1 MAGVNSIGWAGAAP
15 VSACLALAAQ
25 AAEPMTLNEY
35 MTLKGPAPS
44 EHIAYGP
51 SPKQYV
57 ELFEPAGAG
66 PFPVVV
72 LIHGGCFQNRYQG
85 MPQMRGMAG
94 ALKAK
99 GVAVWSIEYRGID
112 TPGGGYP
119 GTFQDVR
126 SAVDLLAAQA
136 KARRL
141 DTHRLVVV
149 GHSAGAV
156 LSLWLAGRGKLP
168 PSSPLYEANPL
179 PIHEVVALGGFG
191 DFRAFAKNLKA
202 RCGVTVEQITGLPS
216 AARPDVYADTN
227 PLDLT
232 PNGSETTFINGDHDE
247 IVAPRDFADTAARM
261 RALGDAAATM
271 VLPSASHF
279 DEVAVTSPSWRLVGG
294 AILKALGL
302 HQTGQAGSSARA

>member
-1 MAGVNSIGWAGAAP
+1 MNAVAAVTSIGSAGAALA
-15 VSACLALAAQ
+15 SACLAFAAQ

-44 EHIAYGP
+44 AHIAYGP
-51 SPKQYV
+51 APRQYV
-57 ELFEPAGAG
+57 ELFEPTGAG

-72 LIHGGCFQNRYQG
+72 LVHGGCFQNGYQG

-126 SAVDLLAAQA
+126 AAVDLLAAQA
-136 KARRL
+136 EARRL

-156 LSLWLAGRGKLP
+156 LSLWLAGRGRLP
-168 PSSPLYEANPL
+168 SSSPLHEASPL
-179 PIHEVVALGGFG
+179 QIHEVVALGGFA
-191 DFRAFAKNLKA
+191 DFRTFAKNLKA
-202 RCGVTVEQITGLPS
+202 RCGVATEQVTGPPT
-216 AARPDVYADTN
+216 AAHPDVYADTN

-232 PNGSETTFINGDHDE
+232 PSGSETTFINGDHDE
-247 IVAPRDFADTAARM
+247 IVTPADSADSAARM
-261 RALGDAAATM
+261 RARGDATQTI
-271 VLPSASHF
+271 VLPAASHF
-279 DEVAVTSPSWRLVGG
+279 DEVAVTSPSWRLVAP
-294 AILKALGL
+294 AILKALGI
-302 HQTGQAGSSARA
+302 R

>member
-1 MAGVNSIGWAGAAP
+1 MAAVTSIGSAGAALA
-15 VSACLALAAQ
+15 SACVAFAAQ

-44 EHIAYGP
+44 AHIAYGP
-51 SPKQYV
+51 APRQYV
-57 ELFEPAGAG
+57 ELFEPTGPG

-72 LIHGGCFQNRYQG
+72 LIHGGCFQNGYQG

-99 GVAVWSIEYRGID
+99 GVAVWSIGYRGID

-136 KARRL
+136 EARRL
-141 DTHRLVVV
+141 DTHRMVVV

-156 LSLWLAGRGKLP
+156 LSLWLAGRGRLP
-168 PSSPLYEANPL
+168 SSSPLHQASPL
-179 PIHEVVALGGFG
+179 QIHEVVALGGFA
-191 DFRAFAKNLKA
+191 DFRTFARNLKA
-202 RCGVTVEQITGLPS
+202 RCGVATEQVTGLPT
-216 AARPDVYADTN
+216 AAHPDVYADTN

-232 PNGSETTFINGDHDE
+232 PSGSETTFINGDHDE
-247 IVAPRDFADTAARM
+247 IVTPADSADSAARM
-261 RALGDAAATM
+261 RARGDATQTI
-271 VLPSASHF
+271 VLPAASHF
-279 DEVAVTSPSWRLVGG
+279 DEVAVTSPSWRLVAP
-294 AILKALGL
+294 AILKALGI
-302 HQTGQAGSSARA
+302 R